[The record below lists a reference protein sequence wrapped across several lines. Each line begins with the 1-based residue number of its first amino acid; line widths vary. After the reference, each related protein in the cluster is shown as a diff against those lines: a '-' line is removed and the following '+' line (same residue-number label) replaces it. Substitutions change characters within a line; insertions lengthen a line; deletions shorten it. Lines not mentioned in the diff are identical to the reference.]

1 MYFSGS
7 LQVMVEQCSLGS
19 YFRYAMSADAVAAVV
34 AAVVAAAAI
43 VDILVAS
50 VVDNAS
56 TSTR

>member
-7 LQVMVEQCSLGS
+7 LQVMVEQCLLGS
-19 YFRYAMSADAVAAVV
+19 YFRYAMSADAV
-34 AAVVAAAAI
+34 AAAI

>member
-7 LQVMVEQCSLGS
+7 LQVMIEQCLLGS

-34 AAVVAAAAI
+34 AAVVAAAI

-50 VVDNAS
+50 VDDNAS